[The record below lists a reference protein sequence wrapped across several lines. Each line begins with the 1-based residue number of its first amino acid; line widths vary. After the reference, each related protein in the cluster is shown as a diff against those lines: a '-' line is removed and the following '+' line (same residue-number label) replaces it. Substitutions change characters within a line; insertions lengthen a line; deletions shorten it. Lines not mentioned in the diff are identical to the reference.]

1 MKPVRLGAALA
12 ALPAFVALGA
22 CGRPPAPAP
31 GADPAAAEGHI
42 SLERRPCFGA
52 CPVYTVTLERS
63 GAVVFQGR
71 RFVADTGTF
80 TASIPAARA
89 DSLFRELDAAGWFA
103 FADRY
108 GMGEPGCE
116 RFATDLP
123 SVVTEVRMDGRAKR
137 VEHDY
142 GCTGAPA
149 KLEALERRIDEVAGV
164 GRWTGGRKDGRT
176 EGRKGGRAEG
186 RKD

>member
-1 MKPVRLGAALA
+1 MKRIAAMLVA
-12 ALPAFVALGA
+12 ATA
-22 CGRPPAPAP
+22 CSRPPAPAP
-31 GADPAAAEGHI
+31 QAPPAPPPAQGHI
-42 SLERRPCFGA
+42 SLERRPCFGT

-63 GAVVFQGR
+63 GAVIFQGH

-89 DSLFRELDAAGWFA
+89 DSLFRELEAAGWFA

-116 RFATDLP
+116 HFATDLP

-137 VEHDY
+137 VEHDH
-142 GCTGAPA
+142 GCTDAPPA
-149 KLEALERRIDEVAGV
+149 LAELERRIDEVAGV
-164 GRWTGGRKDGRT
+164 RRWVG
-176 EGRKGGRAEG
+176 E
-186 RKD
+186 

>member
-1 MKPVRLGAALA
+1 VTGLRGAWLTGLA
-12 ALPAFVALGA
+12 PLLVACLAGA
-22 CGRPPAPAP
+22 CGRGPAPVP
-31 GADPAAAEGHI
+31 ADPVAEGHL
-42 SLERRPCFGA
+42 SLERGPCFGT

-63 GAVVFQGR
+63 GAVIFQGR
-71 RFVADTGTF
+71 RFVADSGTF

-116 RFATDLP
+116 PFATDLP
-123 SVVTEVRMDGRAKR
+123 SVVTEVRMGGRTKR
-137 VEHDY
+137 IEHDY

-149 KLEALERRIDEVAGV
+149 RLEELERRIDEVVEVRRWV
-164 GRWTGGRKDGRT
+164 GK
-176 EGRKGGRAEG
+176 
-186 RKD
+186 

>member
-1 MKPVRLGAALA
+1 VTTAAAAIAALA
-12 ALPAFVALGA
+12 TLALVA
-22 CGRPPAPAP
+22 CGRPPARVSQAEPAP
-31 GADPAAAEGHI
+31 TEGHI

-63 GAVVFQGR
+63 GAVIFEGR

-80 TASIPAARA
+80 TGSIPAARA
-89 DSLFRELDAAGWFA
+89 DSLFRELDAAGWFT

-123 SVVTEVRMDGRAKR
+123 SVVTEVRIDGRAKR

-149 KLEALERRIDEVAGV
+149 KLEALERRIDEVAEVRRWV
-164 GRWTGGRKDGRT
+164 GR
-176 EGRKGGRAEG
+176 
-186 RKD
+186 

>member
-1 MKPVRLGAALA
+1 MAAAIPPLA
-12 ALPAFVALGA
+12 TLATLAA
-22 CGRPPAPAP
+22 CGRPPARAP
-31 GADPAAAEGHI
+31 QADPAPAEGHI

-63 GAVVFQGR
+63 GEVMFQGQ

-80 TASIPAARA
+80 AGSIPAARA

-108 GMGEPGCE
+108 GAGEPGCE

-149 KLEALERRIDEVAGV
+149 QLEALERRIDVVAGV
-164 GRWTGGRKDGRT
+164 RRWVGR
-176 EGRKGGRAEG
+176 
-186 RKD
+186 

>member
-1 MKPVRLGAALA
+1 MTRAAPAIAALA
-12 ALPAFVALGA
+12 TLASLVA
-22 CGRPPAPAP
+22 CGRPPARAP
-31 GADPAAAEGHI
+31 QADPTPTKGRI

-63 GAVVFQGR
+63 GAVIFEGR

-80 TASIPAARA
+80 TGSIPAARA
-89 DSLFRELDAAGWFA
+89 DSLFHELEAAGWFA

-108 GMGEPGCE
+108 GIGEPGCE

-123 SVVTEVRMDGRAKR
+123 SVVTEVRIDGRTKR

-164 GRWTGGRKDGRT
+164 RKWVGREDGKT
-176 EGRKGGRAEG
+176 EGRKG
-186 RKD
+186 